1 MIDKEKITKLI
12 ENKKFVEVIFEFHED
27 FLFNLK
33 KVLEL
38 YKIEY
43 KDDITLIECIS
54 IIEFKVPNSEIIVHV
69 PMEII
74 FNESREIESRAN
86 FALNRYE
93 KWLENVNSL
102 MN

>member
-1 MIDKEKITKLI
+1 MNQILVSEKLYITPELKR
-12 ENKKFVEVIFEFHED
+12 KK
-27 FLFNLK
+27 K
-33 KVLEL
+33 M

-54 IIEFKVPNSEIIVHV
+54 LIDVFVPLGESITHV
-69 PMEII
+69 PMTTIY
-74 FNESREIESRAN
+74 NESREIESRAN

>member
-1 MIDKEKITKLI
+1 MIDKEKIIKLI
-12 ENKKFVEVIFEFHED
+12 ENKKYVEVIFEFHED

-54 IIEFKVPNSEIIVHV
+54 LIDIFVPLGESITHV
-69 PMEII
+69 PMTTIY
-74 FNESREIESRAN
+74 NESREIESRAN
-86 FALNRYE
+86 FALQWYDR
-93 KWLENVNSL
+93 WMENVSSL
-102 MN
+102 KN